1 MRTRLAIGDFSRMTL
16 LSVKALRHYHD
27 VGLLVPAEVDPASG
41 YRFYQPSQ
49 VGDAQVIRR
58 LRDLGMPLDD
68 IKRVLSATDLA
79 ARRAMITAHL
89 RRMEGELAAAQATVA
104 SLRSLLDGPAGPI
117 AVEHRSVGATL
128 AVGITDRVSTDD
140 LDEWWDGAFRELGR
154 PGPRGA
160 LYPADFFQLGAG
172 DVVAYVGV
180 AEAVPTRGRVEL
192 IEVPP
197 ADLAIALHAG
207 GLGDVDRTYGALGV
221 YVAEREIGLDG
232 PIREHYLVSAFDTG
246 DESRHRTEICWPVFR
261 VVA

>member
-58 LRDLGMPLDD
+58 LRDLGMPLDEV
-68 IKRVLSATDLA
+68 KQVLATADVETRHTVIA
-79 ARRAMITAHL
+79 AHL

-104 SLRSLLDGPAGPI
+104 SLRSLLDGPTSPVT
-117 AVEHRSVGATL
+117 VEHRSVSATL
-128 AVGITDRVSTDD
+128 AVGITDRVSAAD
-140 LDEWWDGAFRELGR
+140 LDEWWDGAFRELGQG
-154 PGPRGA
+154 GPRGA
-160 LYPADFFQLGAG
+160 LYPADFFQLGTG
-172 DVVAYVGV
+172 DVIAYIPV
-180 AEAVPTRGRVEL
+180 AEAVPTRGRVRV
-192 IEVPP
+192 IEVPA
-197 ADLAIALHAG
+197 ADLAVAVHAG

-232 PIREHYLVSAFDTG
+232 PIREHYLVSALDTA
-246 DESRHRTEICWPVFR
+246 DESRHRTEVCWPVFR
-261 VVA
+261 VA